1 MKKVILSFA
10 VIAAMG
16 LTNCNGQTK
25 KDAETTTSEVSS
37 DMAMTDASFGVRG
50 NCGMCKNTIEKAANS
65 VEGVASANWDV
76 DKKKIDVSFDDT
88 KTNAMAIHKA
98 IAASGYD
105 TEKVAGDEGAYDGL
119 PGCCKYD
126 HEMMMNQSGEEK
138 KDDDHSGHDH

>member
-1 MKKVILSFA
+1 MKKSILYLLFTLAIGFIS
-10 VIAAMG
+10 
-16 LTNCNGQTK
+16 CNKEIK
-25 KDAETTTSEVSS
+25 KDTTTPKQISNEL
-37 DMAMTDASFGVRG
+37 AELEISFGVRG
-50 NCGMCKNTIEKAANS
+50 NCGMCKNTIEKAANG

-88 KTNAMAIHKA
+88 KTDAMAIHKA

-105 TEKVAGDEGAYDGL
+105 TEKVAGDEEAYDGL

-138 KDDDHSGHDH
+138 SDDHSNHDH